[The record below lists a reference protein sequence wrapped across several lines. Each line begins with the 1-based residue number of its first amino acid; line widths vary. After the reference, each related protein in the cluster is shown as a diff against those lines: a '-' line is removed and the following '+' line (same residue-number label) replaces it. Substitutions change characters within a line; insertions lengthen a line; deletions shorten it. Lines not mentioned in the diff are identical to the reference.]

1 MKKKENNKAKKKQN
15 KPLSPSSSTE
25 DISKVVF
32 SCGRQYIPIAVLGK
46 GTYGKVYKVQRTDTK
61 EIFAIKK
68 IKMDVDTEGIPS
80 TALREIAILKKIHHP
95 NIINIADLSFSEK
108 HIELA
113 LEYCKFDLKKLMDHL
128 IKKDDPSY
136 NINFIKVIMFQIIK
150 ATDFLHSHKILHRDL
165 KPQNILVK
173 EGNFL
178 VKLADFGL
186 SRVYSI
192 PIRPYTRE
200 VLTLWYRAPEMMLGM
215 CNYSTG
221 LDIWSIGCMFG
232 ELFLKKPLFIGDSE
246 IDQLFKIMQVFG
258 TFNEDILPGYKS
270 FPFYNQDF
278 PFWKPKGL
286 RNYVMEHAQVL
297 FDENA
302 LDLLEKMLV
311 IDPIKRISC
320 REMISHPFFE
330 GVKCPVDYDK
340 IDNML

>member
-1 MKKKENNKAKKKQN
+1 M
-15 KPLSPSSSTE
+15 
-25 DISKVVF
+25 
-32 SCGRQYIPIAVLGK
+32 Y
-46 GTYGKVYKVQRTDTK
+46 
-61 EIFAIKK
+61 
-68 IKMDVDTEGIPS
+68 
-80 TALREIAILKKIHHP
+80 
-95 NIINIADLSFSEK
+95 
-108 HIELA
+108 
-113 LEYCKFDLKKLMDHL
+113 
-128 IKKDDPSY
+128 
-136 NINFIKVIMFQIIK
+136 QIIK

-232 ELFLKKPLFIGDSE
+232 ELFLKKPLFVGDSE

-270 FPFYNQDF
+270 FPFYNQEF

-286 RNYVMEHAQVL
+286 RNYLVENTQVL
-297 FDENA
+297 FDEQA
-302 LDLLEKMLV
+302 LDLIEKMLV

-320 REMISHPFFE
+320 REMISHPFFD

-340 IDNML
+340 VDNML